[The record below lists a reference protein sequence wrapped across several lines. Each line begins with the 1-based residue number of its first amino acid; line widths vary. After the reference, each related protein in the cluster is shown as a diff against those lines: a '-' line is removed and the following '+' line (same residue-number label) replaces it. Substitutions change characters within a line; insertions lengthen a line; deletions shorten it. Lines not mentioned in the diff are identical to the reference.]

1 MTAAS
6 GRETAQAQLA
16 SAWAD
21 FAQGRVAQ
29 AEAALRRL
37 AADEPRLGTSLHL
50 LAAMRWQHDAANA
63 EIWLR
68 RVLALDPLNVS
79 ALNALAATLKSSG
92 RPIAALRWLR
102 MAAAVQPDEPAT
114 LANLANMPGAAA
126 LSWCRRALLLNP
138 GNVDLIL
145 ERHAQLLV
153 RGRAQEA
160 AKLLDSVSDGS
171 DHRLQAARICTAYL
185 LEDAG
190 PAQFL
195 DLVRTFDEHFAR
207 PLGIG
212 RAPNIHRRRRK
223 LRIGYVAGDSFRLH
237 TAAFTLLP
245 TIEHHDRESVEVFC
259 YSDVRPSRQDSITER
274 FFAAST
280 GFRHTLSLDDS
291 AFAAAI
297 ADDEIDVVIDSLG
310 YPQGSRLLA
319 LARRPARL
327 QVHWMSMGSVGSGMV
342 DVVFGDRWT
351 IPVGAERWF
360 DERVVRLPLSI
371 MYDPLVV
378 MPEPSPSP
386 ARDVVFGSFN
396 QLAKL
401 STRTIRLW
409 ARILRLVP
417 HARLMLKA
425 IGLTTEET
433 AQRLLAQFEREGIN
447 ADRVELRFP
456 IAGFEQHLASYAD
469 IDIALDPTPYG
480 GVITSLEAMWM
491 GVPVVTLAGDR
502 ILGRYGYAF
511 VNTLG
516 MPELG
521 VADEDGYVAAA
532 QALAADELRRETL
545 RSDLRSR
552 MKRSLLGD
560 GRAMASAIETA
571 IRNIIGER

>member
-21 FAQGRVAQ
+21 FAEGRVAQ

-114 LANLANMPGAAA
+114 LANLANMPGAVA

-195 DLVRTFDEHFAR
+195 DLVRSFDEHFAR

-223 LRIGYVAGDSFRLH
+223 LRIGYVEGDSFRLH

-245 TIEHHDRESVEVFC
+245 TIEHHDPETVEVFC
-259 YSDVRPSRQDSITER
+259 YSDVPASRQDSITER
-274 FFAAST
+274 FIAAST
-280 GFRHTLSLDDS
+280 GFRHTLGLDDS

-297 ADDEIDVVIDSLG
+297 AADEIDVVIDSLG

-319 LARRPARL
+319 LARRPAPLRIS
-327 QVHWMSMGSVGSGMV
+327 WPPMGSIGSDMI

-351 IPVGAERWF
+351 IPDGAERWF
-360 DERVVRLPLSI
+360 DERVVRLPLSLG
-371 MYDPLVV
+371 YDPLLST
-378 MPEPSPSP
+378 PEPEPRPSGGIT
-386 ARDVVFGSFN
+386 FGSFN

-401 STRTIRLW
+401 SDRTIRLW
-409 ARILRLVP
+409 SRILASVPDSCLV
-417 HARLMLKA
+417 LKA
-425 IGLTTEET
+425 LGLTTEEI
-433 AQRLLAQFEREGIN
+433 AGDLLARFERHWVDAGRI
-447 ADRVELRFP
+447 ELRLP
-456 IAGFEQHLASYAD
+456 VAGFEGHLASYAD

-480 GVITSLEAMWM
+480 GVITTLEAMWM

-502 ILGRYGYAF
+502 ILGRYGLAL
-511 VNTLG
+511 VNAVG
-516 MPELG
+516 APELG
-521 VADEDGYVAAA
+521 ASDEDGYVAAA
-532 QALAADELRRETL
+532 VELAADDRRRVAFRRELRGRMKASLLGNAKALAA
-545 RSDLRSR
+545 SV
-552 MKRSLLGD
+552 
-560 GRAMASAIETA
+560 ETA
-571 IRNIIGER
+571 IRDLVER

>member
-114 LANLANMPGAAA
+114 LANLANMPGAVA

-195 DLVRTFDEHFAR
+195 DLVRSFDEHFAR

-245 TIEHHDRESVEVFC
+245 TIEHHDPETVEVFC
-259 YSDVRPSRQDSITER
+259 YSDVPASRQDSITER
-274 FFAAST
+274 FIAAST
-280 GFRHTLSLDDS
+280 GFRHTLGLDDS

-297 ADDEIDVVIDSLG
+297 AADEIDVVIDSLG

-319 LARRPARL
+319 LARRPAPLRIS
-327 QVHWMSMGSVGSGMV
+327 WPPMGSIGSDMI

-351 IPVGAERWF
+351 IPDGAERWF
-360 DERVVRLPLSI
+360 DERVVRLPLSLG
-371 MYDPLVV
+371 YDPLLST
-378 MPEPSPSP
+378 PEPEPRPSGGIT
-386 ARDVVFGSFN
+386 FGSFN

-401 STRTIRLW
+401 SDRTIRLW
-409 ARILRLVP
+409 SRILASVPDSCLV
-417 HARLMLKA
+417 LKA
-425 IGLTTEET
+425 LGLTTEEI
-433 AQRLLAQFEREGIN
+433 AGDLLARFERHWVDAGRI
-447 ADRVELRFP
+447 ELRLP
-456 IAGFEQHLASYAD
+456 VAGFEGHLASYAD

-480 GVITSLEAMWM
+480 GVITTLEAMWM

-502 ILGRYGYAF
+502 ILGRYGLAL
-511 VNTLG
+511 VNAVG
-516 MPELG
+516 APELG
-521 VADEDGYVAAA
+521 ASDEDGYVAAA
-532 QALAADELRRETL
+532 VELAADDRRRVAFRRELRGRMKASLLGNAKALAA
-545 RSDLRSR
+545 SV
-552 MKRSLLGD
+552 
-560 GRAMASAIETA
+560 ETA
-571 IRNIIGER
+571 IRDLVER